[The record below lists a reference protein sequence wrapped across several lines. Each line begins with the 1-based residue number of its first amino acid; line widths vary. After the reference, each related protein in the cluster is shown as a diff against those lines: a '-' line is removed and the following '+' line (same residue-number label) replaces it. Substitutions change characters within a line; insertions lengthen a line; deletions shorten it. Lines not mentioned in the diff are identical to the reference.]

1 MKDWAGAYPQSTI
14 VTVQILINNGHHDN
28 DKRQDNAKSRQY
40 KREFTHGSAK
50 KKRGV
55 GSCPYIIKITTRT
68 ICMNLISYAADAGQ
82 ASKMN

>member
-1 MKDWAGAYPQSTI
+1 M

-55 GSCPYIIKITTRT
+55 GSCPYIIKITTR
-68 ICMNLISYAADAGQ
+68 IILHEPYFIRSRCRSSQ
-82 ASKMN
+82 